1 MAKGVRFKD
10 ILTQFDSLQKEI
22 AARRFSPI
30 YLLMG
35 EEGYFIDKL
44 SNLLADSILTPEE
57 QAFNQVV
64 VYGKDTNEDAIIN
77 MARQMPMMGQY
88 QVIIIKEAAQLPN
101 IDRLTLYTEKPSE
114 STILVICHKGKNVDK
129 RTALYKHALAK
140 GVVFESPKPYDNELT
155 DWLSNHIRQ
164 QGLTIEPKALSML
177 TDHLGTDITKI
188 AKELEKLFVSMPADT
203 KTITAGIIENNIG
216 ISKDFNIFELLK
228 AVGTRDKAKAF
239 IIADYFASNPRS
251 VYISVAIRQL
261 FDYFQKLFLINYKR
275 WQQTYKKLPMPS
287 DKELADLI
295 GTNIY
300 FLGEYKQAAN
310 LYNNKKIFT
319 IFGLLREYDMRSKGI
334 GGGTINDSELF
345 KELLL
350 KIFSV

>member
-44 SNLLADSILTPEE
+44 SSLLADSILTPEE

-140 GVVFESPKPYDNELT
+140 GVVFESPKPYDNEL
-155 DWLSNHIRQ
+155 
-164 QGLTIEPKALSML
+164 
-177 TDHLGTDITKI
+177 TKI